1 MKYWLGSVHSAHAR
15 LTRIPPQSFPL
26 LLFFGMVGQSQ
37 PGHGATVYDQY
48 VADHEGR
55 LTKDSFV
62 EVSDLGEKSV
72 SDFQSDMDIALVIQ
86 EVNELRSINAALRRI
101 ENGDYGYCVD
111 CGNEI
116 ARNRLEINPAAERC
130 IDCQAKYEREH
141 GTKSF
146 NPTL

>member
-1 MKYWLGSVHSAHAR
+1 MRKLYDACDYLLGKPYVGIAVKDTSTFKSTLLAR
-15 LTRIPPQSFPL
+15 QSEL
-26 LLFFGMVGQSQ
+26 SELVN
-37 PGHGATVYDQY
+37 QY